1 MSSPPHSPTLKNYDY
16 LLKFLLVG
24 DSDVGKEEIL
34 EKLDEVARA
43 FATQHLATGYNHKT
57 ATIWMDGK
65 RVKLQIWDTSGQ
77 GRFCT
82 IFRTYSRGAHGILL
96 VYDISNRWSFEGI
109 DRWLS
114 EVEEHAPGVPKI
126 LLGNRLHLAF
136 KRQIGLEEALSYA
149 KKHDM
154 VYFEVSGLCDFNV
167 TESLTELSR
176 LVLKRNGLDRLW
188 STAKVLSL
196 QDYCC
201 RTIVNCVSTYAIDK
215 LPLPPNLR
223 TRLKSYADANHIH
236 RYLLP
241 HIEWKDKKRK
251 TILNA
256 QDPNQSL
263 RKSCSIS

>member
-114 EVEEHAPGVPKI
+114 EVEEYHRMTVTLHINCTCSGSAKDLTGEQIAPSLQETDRFG
-126 LLGNRLHLAF
+126 RT
-136 KRQIGLEEALSYA
+136 LSYA

-188 STAKVLSL
+188 STAKGIL
-196 QDYCC
+196 DK
-201 RTIVNCVSTYAIDK
+201 IVK
-215 LPLPPNLR
+215 
-223 TRLKSYADANHIH
+223 
-236 RYLLP
+236 
-241 HIEWKDKKRK
+241 
-251 TILNA
+251 
-256 QDPNQSL
+256 
-263 RKSCSIS
+263 